1 MHVKIGYS
9 IDLEDVPSRVAA
21 LMEEIKEVIERD
33 IPQKFRV
40 ATHTLK
46 ESEDYSE
53 AIDKM
58 NKLRESLYAVDL
70 RMADC
75 TSILIGYQEASAQA
89 TPDDIEPT
97 TPEVHIPSGAID
109 PAIEAAHSAAPA
121 PVIDE
126 SEVSRDQAQEVIDK
140 FKEQMGEYTK
150 NYIPP
155 AGDPQVPANP
165 EEQAAAAMSMFQD
178 MLNKQQ

>member
-9 IDLEDVPSRVAA
+9 IDLEDVPSRVTA

-75 TSILIGYQEASAQA
+75 TSILMGYQEASTQA
-89 TPDDIEPT
+89 TTAAIEPT
-97 TPEVHIPSGAID
+97 TPEIHAPNTAID
-109 PAIEAAHSAAPA
+109 PADAAVHTTAMT
-121 PVIDE
+121 PVVDE
-126 SEVSRDQAQEVIDK
+126 PEVSRDQAQEVIDR

-155 AGDPQVPANP
+155 GGDPQVPANP